1 MNVVAIVL
9 PQRLTKQYIRK
20 QHQVKKIGKFYTIAT
35 YDFLDQ
41 KLKSEKWY
49 MMVKRQ
55 VESVFNILNNQ
66 VRSHK
71 IKKLLQKK
79 YAELMY
85 KHMFELQFTP
95 TEVLL
100 EFLDYPSV
108 APKPSCLAVE
118 INPDRLIGMDRFN
131 NTMFE
136 VVRSGIL
143 YLKIIREWYRK
154 EGLPVFCDGFDE
166 GKDSYEMR
174 EFIDEILPSLHEK
187 LKRVPNAIEHLQQR
201 WMNWERYIR
210 KLSVEFNRPLNIYQ
224 EDLKYKVKVIDNKPI
239 IYLSFQP
246 NI

>member
-1 MNVVAIVL
+1 MNGVAIVL

-35 YDFLDQ
+35 YDFLDA
-41 KLKSEKWY
+41 KLKTEKWY

-55 VESVFNILNNQ
+55 VEAVFNILNNQ

-100 EFLDYPSV
+100 EFLDYPSIT
-108 APKPSCLAVE
+108 PNPSCLAVE
-118 INPDRLIGMDRFN
+118 INPERLIGMDKFN

-136 VVRSGIL
+136 VIRSSVL

-154 EGLPVFCDGFDE
+154 EGLPIFCDGFEE
-166 GKDSYEMR
+166 GNSYGMR
-174 EFIDEILPSLHEK
+174 EFIDEILPSFHESK
-187 LKRVPNAIEHLQQR
+187 KRVPNAIEHLQQR
-201 WMNWERYIR
+201 WLNWERYIR
-210 KLSVEFNRPLNIYQ
+210 KLSVELNRPLNIYQ
-224 EDLKYKVKVIDNKPI
+224 EDMVYKVKLINDKPI